1 MKQKRRR
8 PPTPNK
14 RSPEREAFV
23 LKRLRLGA
31 SKKAAA
37 EAAGVSEQAL
47 HYWCRASSDFAEAV
61 RLAEATAAA
70 EREAALEASA

>member
-1 MKQKRRR
+1 MRRR

-14 RSPEREAFV
+14 RTPEREAFV
-23 LKRLRLGA
+23 LARLRLGA

-47 HYWCRASSDFAEAV
+47 HYWRRQYPEFAEAV
-61 RLAEATAAA
+61 RLAEAAATA
-70 EREAALEASA
+70 ERQEALAASA